1 MSLTT
6 DRLALPLLAAAQAQ
20 KEITHNEALTLLDA
34 AVQPVVATIAPAS
47 VPASP
52 SPGQCWIVG
61 TGAAGAWA
69 GHDGALATWTAGGW
83 RFVAPFEGM
92 QVWSIGDSATARREG
107 SSWITGALK
116 GHQLLLDGQQVV
128 GARQSAV
135 AAPSGGSTIDVE
147 ARVAITA
154 ILARMGAH
162 GLIAA

>member
-1 MSLTT
+1 
-6 DRLALPLLAAAQAQ
+6 
-20 KEITHNEALTLLDA
+20 
-34 AVQPVVATIAPAS
+34 
-47 VPASP
+47 
-52 SPGQCWIVG
+52 
-61 TGAAGAWA
+61 
-69 GHDGALATWTAGGW
+69 
-83 RFVAPFEGM
+83 M

-107 SSWITGALK
+107 SSWIIGALK